1 MRDLMLFFHLAAAI
15 VWMGGMVFMV
25 AALRAPAHALLQPPQ
40 RLPLMAAVLS
50 RFLLIAGVSV
60 AVLLATG
67 LALMLSGGAGVPP
80 GWKAMAGIGVVMMLI
95 YGHIVAAPLR
105 GLKRAV
111 AAQDWPAGGKRM
123 AQITL
128 LAKINLALGWIAIAA
143 VVLWR

>member
-1 MRDLMLFFHLAAAI
+1 MRDLLLFFHLAAAI

-25 AALRAPAHALLQPPQ
+25 AALRPPATALLQPPQ
-40 RLPLMAAVLS
+40 RLPLMAAVLA
-50 RFLLIAGVSV
+50 RFLLLAGVSV

-67 LALMLSGGAGVPP
+67 LALMLSGGAGAPP
-80 GWKAMAGIGVVMMLI
+80 GWKAMAGIGIVMMLI
-95 YGHIVAAPLR
+95 YGHIVAAPFR
-105 GLKRAV
+105 ALKRAV

-123 AQITL
+123 AQVTL